1 MEDNNKKIISINF
14 LSSDKKYEQEK
25 IFFEDNFDS
34 FINKVC
40 SIFQIDDKYKDNI
53 TVTYKPEDENK
64 EEKEISNESEYQ
76 NLLNLEE
83 QFITLNVKLIKPS
96 EEIKYVTD
104 DGYYGTTTKG
114 NNNMDF
120 IYNNNNNKNELNNE
134 IINVIKTEINSMKNE
149 MISNNK
155 KIETKMNDIN
165 KNMNELKNKIINIE
179 NKMPYNVL
187 NDNNNNNM

>member
-1 MEDNNKKIISINF
+1 MEDNSKKIFSLNF

-53 TVTYKPEDENK
+53 TVTYIPNDENK
-64 EEKEISNESEYQ
+64 EEKEISNDSEYQ

-83 QFITLNVKLIKPS
+83 QFITLNVKLINPS

-104 DGYYGTTTKG
+104 DGY
-114 NNNMDF
+114 
-120 IYNNNNNKNELNNE
+120 
-134 IINVIKTEINSMKNE
+134 
-149 MISNNK
+149 
-155 KIETKMNDIN
+155 
-165 KNMNELKNKIINIE
+165 
-179 NKMPYNVL
+179 
-187 NDNNNNNM
+187 